1 MADAVIAIGGTGKR
15 VASLYLKL
23 VNTLRPSNVTAPGAN
38 VFVIDMEPEQG
49 TPDYRLNEELRREGV
64 PESHFLSPVM
74 EEARVQRT
82 LTLSSFM
89 EFEKSGATV
98 PLAHAL
104 FNTNQLNVQIIKGMN
119 CEPTVGA
126 TVAARRFSINTT
138 HPEDEVQGLENGIA
152 AFDSIIIVGSVIGG
166 TGAGVTPQLI
176 NWIKHRLPHKKIY
189 GLLFLRWIDLPQ
201 DDADAPNNAKMHG
214 NTKAWLNYLL
224 EHHPKNPY
232 GVRRELFTS
241 YVLIGAPHEM
251 ALNKSDTDSHHP
263 LHLLG
268 AINLLQFDR
277 YDELTAGSA
286 DGPHYI
292 ELRRGYK
299 PQDIKVGEFSMAAAV
314 VWEKLFSYVLSEIK
328 EQQPAEALSPFTL
341 MLSKK
346 LAWECFTSTME
357 RFAAKWG
364 RPNQLRRD
372 WKKMAAAFEAERR
385 KSEDRVEE
393 LKKLTS
399 VMSGAEGIFDFDWND
414 LQRQYENKKPTAL
427 ALAQANLT
435 EATVPSPDPQKSQPD
450 IVLQEMASKFSEQLR
465 ALLRRSL

>member
-1 MADAVIAIGGTGKR
+1 MPDAVIAIGGTGKR

-23 VNTLRPSNVTAPGAN
+23 VNTLRSSNVTAPGAN

-49 TPDYRLNEELRREGV
+49 TPDHRLNEDLKKEGV
-64 PESHFLSPVM
+64 PGSHFLSPVT

-82 LTLSSFM
+82 LSLSNFM
-89 EFEKSGATV
+89 EFEKGGATL
-98 PLAHAL
+98 PLAYAL
-104 FNTNQLNVQIIKGMN
+104 FNSNQLNVQIIKGMN

-126 TVAARRFSINTT
+126 TVAARRFSINAID
-138 HPEDEVQGLENGIA
+138 PEDEVQGLENGIA
-152 AFDSIIIVGSVIGG
+152 ALDSVIIVGSVIGG

-176 NWIKHRLPHKKIY
+176 NWIKHRLPTKKIY

-232 GVRRELFTS
+232 GLRRELFTS
-241 YVLIGAPHEM
+241 YVLIGAPREM
-251 ALNKSDTDSHHP
+251 ALNKSDTESHHP

-292 ELRRGYK
+292 ELRRGYR
-299 PQDIKVGEFSMAAAV
+299 PQDIRVGEASMAAAV
-314 VWEKLFSYVLSEIK
+314 VWEKLFAYVIREIK
-328 EQQPAEALSPFTL
+328 KQKPSEALSPFTL
-341 MLSKK
+341 MLSRK
-346 LAWECFTSTME
+346 LAWGCFTSTME
-357 RFAAKWG
+357 RFAAKWS
-364 RPNQLRRD
+364 RPNQMRRD
-372 WKKMAAAFEAERR
+372 WKKMAEAFENERR

-399 VMSGAEGIFDFDWND
+399 VMSGADEIFDFDWND

-427 ALAQANLT
+427 ALVQANLN
-435 EATVPSPDPQKSQPD
+435 EVTVPSPDPQKSLPD
-450 IVLQEMASKFSEQLR
+450 TVLQEMAGKFSEQVRVILR
-465 ALLRRSL
+465 KHL